1 MPSKIAGLAWEGGG
15 VTEALSTQIDTQPL
29 NTLNYFKLLIFLAV
43 TKTVRLETF
52 YEFRIHLAF
61 NVDTDKSHRQ
71 FWSQQKSSLLFSKQ
85 GKLTFCSRLL

>member
-1 MPSKIAGLAWEGGG
+1 MPSKIARLAWEGAGA
-15 VTEALSTQIDTQPL
+15 TEALSAQIDTQPP

-61 NVDTDKSHRQ
+61 NVGTDKSHRQ
-71 FWSQQKSSLLFSKQ
+71 FWSQQKSSVLFSKQ